1 MQDRPTIDEL
11 LRAVREF
18 LETDLTPVLEGTKKF
33 HTRVAA
39 NVLAI
44 IQRELVSEEGQL
56 RREWVDL
63 SRILS
68 LDPALPATSVELRK
82 ELRRRNKALCER
94 IREGHYD
101 TGSARATVWRHVRQ
115 TVIEKLS
122 VNDPKKLKGS
132 GEA

>member
-1 MQDRPTIDEL
+1 MFSLDDLIRGMPKVEL
-11 LRAVREF
+11 HVH
-18 LETDLTPVLEGTKKF
+18 LEGSVRPQTLL
-33 HTRVAA
+33 TLAA
-39 NVLAI
+39 RHGV
-44 IQRELVSEEGQL
+44 E
-56 RREWVDL
+56 
-63 SRILS
+63 
-68 LDPALPATSVELRK
+68 LPATSVELRK